1 MARSK
6 VTMEKQIRNTV
17 IYNDILKAI
26 GGKCN
31 DTVSVYVNGKF
42 MAHYSRAIGFEVFDD
57 LSGKVV
63 DVVSDQTGEILRHKE
78 A

>member
-1 MARSK
+1 MARPK
-6 VTMEKQIRNTV
+6 ITMDKQIRNTA
-17 IYNDILKAI
+17 IYNDFLKAI

-31 DTVSVYVNGKF
+31 DTVSIYVNGKF

-57 LSGKVV
+57 LKGKNV
-63 DVVSDQTGEILRHKE
+63 DVVSDTTGEILKHKE